1 MVGDDGLEP
10 HSLRECSF
18 EEAVRTILRFLLIY
32 IRCENLVEMVGD
44 DGLEPP
50 TLSV

>member
-1 MVGDDGLEP
+1 MKTGFGHSEGEPREVRGMGNKKGLKP
-10 HSLRECSF
+10 KFQPS
-18 EEAVRTILRFLLIY
+18 
-32 IRCENLVEMVGD
+32 EMVGD